1 MQHRVSEICVYLEIA
16 ISLYLFLRISAIQNL
31 LSEER
36 KDKVIYKGTH
46 RLYNE
51 QELDVTLL
59 RQLQLNAQQLQ
70 FAFCNKFNSLSHW
83 MATNHGHTHYIK
95 MVRVTVLKS
104 RGSGKFFWCPPPHP
118 PSSDSLGSW
127 NNDLTVCRSWTSP
140 NWTGNWFRCS
150 HASLPLHLL
159 FILSPW
165 WLLRIPTRPVG
176 PTFKETYCWSLCFKL
191 DTHYQKEPRVSYS
204 NLLPLVYYV
213 IMLALSFPGYLPCTY
228 ALLHFCLFFSC

>member
-70 FAFCNKFNSLSHW
+70 FAFCNKFNSLSH
-83 MATNHGHTHYIK
+83 
-95 MVRVTVLKS
+95 
-104 RGSGKFFWCPPPHP
+104 
-118 PSSDSLGSW
+118 
-127 NNDLTVCRSWTSP
+127 
-140 NWTGNWFRCS
+140 
-150 HASLPLHLL
+150 
-159 FILSPW
+159 
-165 WLLRIPTRPVG
+165 
-176 PTFKETYCWSLCFKL
+176 
-191 DTHYQKEPRVSYS
+191 
-204 NLLPLVYYV
+204 
-213 IMLALSFPGYLPCTY
+213 
-228 ALLHFCLFFSC
+228 